1 MAWGGNEFTPLLV
14 MYRADGQ
21 MSALTV
27 DLLLGAYVLGIVPA
41 LLVGG
46 ALSDRHGRRPLLVWS
61 PLFGILGSAVLAA
74 GAGQPL
80 VLAAGRICSGIALGL
95 VMAVGTSWVKEL
107 STDAPG
113 SGARRASLSLTAGFG
128 MGAGVAA
135 SLAQWGPWHA
145 QLPYLVN
152 IVLTAVAGLVL
163 LTAPETRARATDP
176 GPLRHDLRI
185 PASGHRR
192 FLLVVAPTAP
202 WVFGTAVSA
211 YAILPGLL
219 AAQVPGLAVGFSGLM
234 CLVALGTGV
243 GVQLA
248 GRGLDNPRS
257 ARGVAVA
264 LAVAVP
270 GMVLAAVTATTRS
283 TLVGLVA
290 AAVLGAAYGLLL
302 LGGLQEVQRIATAD
316 DLAGLT
322 AVYYS
327 LSYLGFFVPA
337 VLAALDPLVGY
348 PTLFGLGAVLAAA
361 CLALVLANRHRALDS
376 GDGSYVLTGQRPQAR
391 TGGPAG
397 DRATPGQAQPS
408 SWRRSSSIP
417 KWWAISWTTVTATSW
432 ATCSASSQIAT
443 VGRR

>member
-1 MAWGGNEFTPLLV
+1 MRAPWLRVAGTLFAVAWGGNEFTPLLV
-14 MYRADGQ
+14 MYRAEDQ

-27 DLLLGAYVLGIVPA
+27 NLLLGAYVLGIVPS

-46 ALSDRHGRRPLLVWS
+46 PLSDRYGRRPLLVWA
-61 PLFGILGSAVLAA
+61 PVFGIGGSAVLAA
-74 GAGQPL
+74 GAGQPA

-107 STDAPG
+107 SADVPSA
-113 SGARRASLSLTAGFG
+113 GARRASMSLTAGFG
-128 MGAGVAA
+128 LGAGTAA
-135 SLAQWGPWHA
+135 SLAQWGPWQA

-152 IVLTAVAGLVL
+152 IVLTAAAGAVL
-163 LTAPETRARATDP
+163 LGAPETRTRQTDP
-176 GPLRHDLRI
+176 GRLRDDLRI
-185 PASGHRR
+185 PAANHRR
-192 FLLVVAPTAP
+192 FLVVVAPTAP
-202 WVFGTAVSA
+202 WVFGTAASA

-219 AAQVPGLAVGFSGLM
+219 VAQVPGLAVGFAGLM
-234 CLVALGTGV
+234 CLVGLGAGL

-248 GRGLDNPRS
+248 GRGLDDPRS

-264 LAVAVP
+264 MSVAVP

-283 TLVGLVA
+283 TALGLVA

-302 LGGLQEVQRIATAD
+302 LGGLQEVQRIATGN

-348 PTLFGLGAVLAAA
+348 PTLFVVGAVLATA
-361 CLALVLANRHRALDS
+361 CLVLVLTNRHRAL
-376 GDGSYVLTGQRPQAR
+376 
-391 TGGPAG
+391 PA
-397 DRATPGQAQPS
+397 DP
-408 SWRRSSSIP
+408 
-417 KWWAISWTTVTATSW
+417 TA
-432 ATCSASSQIAT
+432 
-443 VGRR
+443 G